1 VPFGTDRDEVIPID
15 SVEKQTIWR
24 VEFSVN
30 VKGSRVLDID
40 TGEVFKMSLSDIDDE
55 TKLARWFFNLS
66 GCYFRFVRREV
77 RNGKVVRKDRCPAVQ
92 MWKSDEISVLRL
104 KKLPDREMFGRT
116 DRMLVNRLTRLA
128 ETFHNLTDKQRAA
141 MAFCVSA
148 LNRCVMVDRFG
159 AKDNM
164 YRILQTR
171 SADAGVFHDDVL
183 PEDFDIDDLR
193 ELDVR

>member
-1 VPFGTDRDEVIPID
+1 
-15 SVEKQTIWR
+15 
-24 VEFSVN
+24 
-30 VKGSRVLDID
+30 
-40 TGEVFKMSLSDIDDE
+40 
-55 TKLARWFFNLS
+55 
-66 GCYFRFVRREV
+66 
-77 RNGKVVRKDRCPAVQ
+77 
-92 MWKSDEISVLRL
+92 MWKSDEVSVLRL
-104 KKLPDREMFGRT
+104 KKLPEREMFGRT

-171 SADAGVFHDDVL
+171 SANAGVFNEDVL
-183 PEDFDIDDLR
+183 SEDFDIDDLQK
-193 ELDVR
+193 LDVR